1 MKYLTIINQ
10 ELADGTDASAMHSHD
25 TRDEAESEYFTELAS
40 GVVSTALKKDFAM
53 VVSTDGSILRMETV
67 DGLAPAEGPAAE
79 TTQTGPETSDK
90 TASGQ

>member
-10 ELADGTDASAMHSHD
+10 ELSNGTDASVMHAHD
-25 TRDEAESEYFTELAS
+25 TREQAESEYFTELAS

-53 VVSTDGSILRMETV
+53 VVSTDGSLLRMETV
-67 DGLAPAEGPAAE
+67 DGLAPSE
-79 TTQTGPETSDK
+79 TTETASETSDK

>member
-25 TRDEAESEYFTELAS
+25 TKAEAESEYFTELAS

-53 VVSTDGSILRMETV
+53 VVSTDGSILRMDTV
-67 DGLAPAEGPAAE
+67 KGLAPSE
-79 TTQTGPETSDK
+79 TTGTASETSDK
-90 TASGQ
+90 TDSGK